1 MRIDWRDDIADS
13 LGLNLQQA
21 LRLKNRLA
29 FVSQMV
35 KDLEVGGRFGSCKYC
50 KRIVGFRGHKEGC
63 VLIGYKS

>member
-1 MRIDWRDDIADS
+1 MKIDWRDDLSND
-13 LGLNLQQA
+13 LGLSLPMA

-50 KRIVGFRGHKEGC
+50 KRIMGFRSHKEGC
-63 VLIGYKS
+63 VLIEYK

>member
-1 MRIDWRDDIADS
+1 MKIDWRDDISND

-63 VLIGYKS
+63 VLIGYK